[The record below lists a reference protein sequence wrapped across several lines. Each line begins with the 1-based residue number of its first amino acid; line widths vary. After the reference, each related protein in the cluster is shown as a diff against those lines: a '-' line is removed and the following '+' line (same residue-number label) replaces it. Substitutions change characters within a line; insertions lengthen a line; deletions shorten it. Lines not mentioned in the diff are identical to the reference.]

1 MPQFAF
7 FGLRRK
13 LLQAAAASQA
23 ATAMSHPWRVLRVY
37 VPAEIT
43 GGTPQT
49 HHMVQLTFRVVTPS
63 ILTVT
68 RLSFRWLSGALLVH
82 PRFPRQ
88 WLLLQAQ
95 IHFT

>member
-1 MPQFAF
+1 M
-7 FGLRRK
+7 
-13 LLQAAAASQA
+13 LQAAAAASQA
-23 ATAMSHPWRVLRVY
+23 ATATSHPWRVLRVY

-63 ILTVT
+63 ILT
-68 RLSFRWLSGALLVH
+68 GALLVH